1 MAKDFYQVL
10 GVPRDAAD
18 KDIRAAYRKL
28 ARKYHPDVNPN
39 DRAAEERFKEVTS
52 AYEVLSDAD
61 KRRKY
66 DKYGDQWM
74 HADQIEEMERQRG
87 RAWAGDGGNFHFE
100 SGDAE
105 YGDFGSIFENIFRR
119 ERGGGRPTGPRRGQD
134 LETTTDVTLEEA
146 FHGTTRLV
154 TLGGGRRLEVKVPQG
169 VRTGSRVRVAGEGS
183 FGANGGPNGDLF
195 LVVTVLPHA
204 RFERRGDD
212 LLVDVDVPMLDAIL
226 GGEVPLQTIDG
237 RVMLKVRELTQN
249 GTQIRLGG
257 KGMPHLGNP
266 SKRGDLLARVRVQIP
281 ATLTDEQRKL
291 FEQLRSQATTA

>member
-87 RAWAGDGGNFHFE
+87 RAWAEACFANGGTSVALDTDLVVRRDGTLLHDGVM
-100 SGDAE
+100 
-105 YGDFGSIFENIFRR
+105 FRLY
-119 ERGGGRPTGPRRGQD
+119 TGPRPCP
-134 LETTTDVTLEEA
+134 
-146 FHGTTRLV
+146 
-154 TLGGGRRLEVKVPQG
+154 VP
-169 VRTGSRVRVAGEGS
+169 
-183 FGANGGPNGDLF
+183 
-195 LVVTVLPHA
+195 
-204 RFERRGDD
+204 
-212 LLVDVDVPMLDAIL
+212 
-226 GGEVPLQTIDG
+226 
-237 RVMLKVRELTQN
+237 
-249 GTQIRLGG
+249 
-257 KGMPHLGNP
+257 
-266 SKRGDLLARVRVQIP
+266 
-281 ATLTDEQRKL
+281 
-291 FEQLRSQATTA
+291 